1 MKATNGTF
9 SIDCIC
15 ENCGQHIMKH
25 PLGANPYWSD
35 YCLKHQMYIKKL
47 HSCKD
52 YELTDFF
59 KKNGY
64 KIEEK

>member
-9 SIDCIC
+9 RIDCIC

-25 PLGANPYWSD
+25 LDNNPYWSD
-35 YCLKHQMYIKKL
+35 YCIKTGMVIKKA

-59 KKNGY
+59 KKNSY